1 MRAFRWPFAL
11 LGIIFA
17 VGVLAAVAWDFRR
30 SGVAAYLCG
39 PPVAGALVALAIV
52 NRPRL
57 SVGSLGGCGT
67 GACQWFVNYYFRD
80 YTGVTVGPVLP
91 LPLTEALAGAIFGAV
106 VGAMVVGAARL
117 VVIIP
122 RMTTRDWMLTIVLL
136 AVLLTGLVTFI
147 RSSFPERLVIAGVVA
162 FVALPCLLAMGF
174 RRHRNA
180 SPDDEQG
187 FPASASGEP

>member
-1 MRAFRWPFAL
+1 
-11 LGIIFA
+11 
-17 VGVLAAVAWDFRR
+17 
-30 SGVAAYLCG
+30 
-39 PPVAGALVALAIV
+39 
-52 NRPRL
+52 
-57 SVGSLGGCGT
+57 
-67 GACQWFVNYYFRD
+67 VNYYLRD

-136 AVLLTGLVTFI
+136 AVLLMGLVTFI
-147 RSSFPERLVIAGVVA
+147 RSSFPERLVIAGVVV
-162 FVALPCLLAMGF
+162 FVGLPCLLEMGL
-174 RRHRNA
+174 RRHHNA

-187 FPASASGEP
+187 FRASASSEP